1 MDIEKL
7 LNILEDNAR
16 ISNKDIALMLNETQ
30 ENVAKKIK
38 ELEDSK
44 VIAGYHTVINRN
56 NGCKEEVSAV
66 IEVNSTPEREN
77 GYDRVAN
84 MICKYPEVK
93 SMYLISGRT
102 EFLVLVTGETM
113 NDIANFVGS
122 KLAPMDGVKGTSTVF
137 VLKNYKKDGIIFE
150 NEDEK
155 PQERLFVSV

>member
-1 MDIEKL
+1 MEVEKL

-16 ISNKDIALMLNETQ
+16 ISNKDIALMLNET
-30 ENVAKKIK
+30 EEAVANKIK

-44 VIAGYHTVINRN
+44 VIAGYHTVVNRN
-56 NGCKEEVSAV
+56 HGVKEEVSAV

-122 KLAPMDGVKGTSTVF
+122 KLAPMEGVKGTSTVF

-150 NEDEK
+150 EEQSK
-155 PQERLFVSV
+155 HQERLFVSV